1 MASIARHKTV
11 LGRGKRVLPGAALIC
26 GLVLAGCAPQPMG
39 KVGEPPAAGAD
50 APRPEAPESREYRLG
65 SGDRLKVDVLGQDEI
80 SGEYEISNTG
90 TLAMRLVGE
99 IEVGNMTIA
108 DLQHSL
114 TVTLAREY
122 LVDPLVTIEV
132 LNYRP
137 FFILGAVNR
146 PGSYP
151 YVGGIDA
158 RMAVAIA
165 GGFTRRAL
173 DTSVVLIRKD
183 EAGAE
188 VKYRVGLEIPVLPGD
203 TLEVERRLF

>member
-1 MASIARHKTV
+1 MAV
-11 LGRGKRVLPGAALIC
+11 LGGAKRVLPGVALVY
-26 GLVLAGCAPQPMG
+26 GLVLAGCALPLG

-65 SGDRLKVDVLGQDEI
+65 SGDRLKVVVLGQKEI
-80 SGEYEISNTG
+80 SGDYEISNTG
-90 TLAMRLVGE
+90 TLAMRLIGE

-108 DLQHSL
+108 ELQQSL
-114 TVTLAREY
+114 TETLAREY

-137 FFILGAVNR
+137 FFILGEVNA

-165 GGFTRRAL
+165 GGFTRRAR

-183 EAGAE
+183 ETGAE
-188 VKYRVGLEIPVLPGD
+188 VKYRVGLDTPVLPGD
-203 TLEVERRLF
+203 TLEIERRLF